1 MWPWHD
7 ELKRKT
13 IHVIGGLLIVGGYL
27 GLEMY
32 WGHRLALM
40 GLVLA
45 LVLLLAGEY
54 ARLELKLMPFLREV
68 LRPEEER
75 RPTGAVPLLVASII
89 AFAVFDREIAIAAV
103 LMVTLGDAAAN
114 WARARFNKNVKGRPL
129 QLTQADII
137 EFAVNLL
144 VAFLVLQDWNIALPM
159 ALVATAVEAF
169 SFKLDDNLTV
179 PIASGFIGQLTIWL
193 LY

>member
-1 MWPWHD
+1 MWPLHS
-7 ELKRKT
+7 EVKRKT
-13 IHVIGGLLIVGGYL
+13 IHVVGGFLIVAGYL
-27 GLEMY
+27 ALESY

-45 LVLLLAGEY
+45 LVLLLIGEY
-54 ARLELKLMPFLREV
+54 ARLELKLMRFFREV
-68 LRPEEER
+68 LRPEEQG
-75 RPTGAVPLLVASII
+75 RPSSAVPLLVASII
-89 AFAVFDREIAIAAV
+89 AFAAFDQNIAVAAV
-103 LMVTLGDAAAN
+103 LMITLGDAAAN
-114 WARARFNKNVKGRPL
+114 WARRNFNKNSKERPM
-129 QLTQADII
+129 QLTHADVI
-137 EFAVNLL
+137 EFIVNLV

-179 PIASGFIGQLTIWL
+179 PIASGFIGQLILWL